1 MRQTPILLL
10 AAGCTLAL
18 LGTVLPA
25 HADGPEGMR
34 TNDGWHQ
41 TTRPGDRADG
51 HADRSDWHGNR
62 NDGHAGRGNWQADR
76 REFEHARPRRRERG
90 SPWGGSFPPAPQRR
104 RLRTTA

>member
-1 MRQTPILLL
+1 MRQTSILLL

-18 LGTVLPA
+18 LGTALPA

-51 HADRSDWHGNR
+51 HADRSDWRGNR

-76 REFEHARPRRRERG
+76 RESNMRARGDENAGPRGEAHSPRRR
-90 SPWGGSFPPAPQRR
+90 SDGG
-104 RLRTTA
+104 